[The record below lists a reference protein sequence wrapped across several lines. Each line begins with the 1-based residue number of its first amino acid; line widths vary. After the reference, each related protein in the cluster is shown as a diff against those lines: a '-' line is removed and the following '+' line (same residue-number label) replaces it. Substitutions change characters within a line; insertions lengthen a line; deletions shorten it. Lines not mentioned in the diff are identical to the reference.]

1 MMSVKKRSA
10 ALVLVL
16 ALVLSL
22 VFGTAS
28 EAFALSGGLKIDGS
42 TTVQPLAQL
51 LANSFHTANPA
62 VTISVAGGGSG
73 VGVTDA
79 LSGAVNIGMSSSVV
93 KPELQAA
100 GAYPTAMAKDAVCV
114 IVNPANPIRALTK
127 QQIKD
132 IYTGRITNWRQI
144 SASAPNKSII
154 VCGRAA
160 GSGTADYMASAV
172 FGTSTRLVTTLKTY
186 SSNGLLRNA
195 VKANAY
201 AVGYVGM
208 AYADTTVRA
217 CKINGYLPTRLN
229 ARSSAYPLVR
239 NLFWV
244 TKGAPKTGTL
254 AKAFID
260 YSLGTAGQ
268 AQCNK
273 LYMSLK

>member
-1 MMSVKKRSA
+1 MGSKKRSFA
-10 ALVLVL
+10 ALILAL
-16 ALVLSL
+16 ALVAGLT
-22 VFGTAS
+22 FGTAG
-28 EAFALSGGLKIDGS
+28 EAFALTGSLKVDGS

-51 LANSFHTANPA
+51 LANGFHTANPS

-93 KPELQAA
+93 APDKVAA
-100 GAYPTAMAKDAVCV
+100 GAYPTAMAKDAVSI
-114 IVNPANPIRALTK
+114 IVNPANPIRALTLT
-127 QQIKD
+127 QIKY
-132 IYTGRITNWRQI
+132 IYTGKITNWRQI
-144 SASAPNKSII
+144 SLAAPNKTIV

-160 GSGTADYMASAV
+160 GSGTSDYMASAV
-172 FGTSTRLVTTLKTY
+172 FGKTTRLVKTMKTY

-195 VKANAY
+195 VKGNAY
-201 AVGYVGM
+201 AIGYVGM

-217 CKINGYLPTRLN
+217 CKVNGYLPTRLN
-229 ARSSAYPLVR
+229 ARAGKYPLVR

-244 TKGAPKTGTL
+244 TKGAPKAGSL

-260 YSLGTAGQ
+260 YSLSSTGQ
-268 AQCNK
+268 ALCNK

>member
-1 MMSVKKRSA
+1 MSVKKRSA
-10 ALVLVL
+10 ALVLTLVLVL
-16 ALVLSL
+16 ALV
-22 VFGTAS
+22 FGATG
-28 EAFALSGGLKIDGS
+28 EAFALSGALKIDGS

-51 LANSFHTANPA
+51 LANSFHTANPS

-73 VGVTDA
+73 VGVSDA

-93 KPELQAA
+93 AADKIAA

-114 IVNPANPIRALTK
+114 IVNPSNPVRALTI

-144 SASAPNKSII
+144 SSSAPDKAIV

-160 GSGTADYMASAV
+160 GSGTADYMAEKV
-172 FGTSTRLVTTLKTY
+172 FGKTTRLVTTIKTY
-186 SSNGLLRNA
+186 SSNGLVRNA
-195 VKANAY
+195 VRSNAY

-217 CKINGYLPTRLN
+217 CKINGFLPTRLN
-229 ARSSAYPLVR
+229 ARAGIYPLVR
-239 NLFWV
+239 SLYWV
-244 TKGAPKTGTL
+244 TKGAPKSGSL
-254 AKAFID
+254 AKSFID
-260 YSLGTAGQ
+260 YSLSTAGQ
-268 AQCNK
+268 ALCNK